1 MTPEDKDR
9 KKRKHWWDDDSF
21 DGQFD
26 ALQRMFEEL
35 MKMFSDI
42 DSEDLFGT
50 DSQEQLEEIFEQFQ
64 KNPMVWG
71 FSAALGPDGK
81 IRLNPFGNLNPE
93 GPPPVARETRE
104 PLIDIMEQDKVVIII
119 AELPGVK
126 RKELDI
132 TVSDYAVTIE
142 VNNPE
147 RKYAKTIDL
156 PAPVETESA
165 KIDYNNGILEIEMKK
180 R

>member
-1 MTPEDKDR
+1 MTSEDKDP
-9 KKRKHWWDDDSF
+9 KKRKRWWDDDSF
-21 DGQFD
+21 TDQFD

-35 MKMFSDI
+35 MKMFADI
-42 DSEDLFGT
+42 DPEDLFGA
-50 DSQEQLEEIFEQFQ
+50 DSQEQIEDILEQFQ

-93 GPPPVARETRE
+93 GPPPVVRETRE
-104 PLIDIMEQDKVVIII
+104 PLIDIMEQDDDIIII
-119 AELPGVK
+119 AELPGIK
-126 RKELDI
+126 RKDLDVK
-132 TVSDYAVTIE
+132 VSDYTVTIE
-142 VNNPE
+142 VKNPE

-156 PAPVETESA
+156 PAPVDTDSA
-165 KIDYNNGILEIEMKK
+165 KMDYNNGILEIELKK

>member
-1 MTPEDKDR
+1 MTPEDKDSEK
-9 KKRKHWWDDDSF
+9 KKRWWDDDSF
-21 DGQFD
+21 TNQFD

-35 MKMFSDI
+35 MKIFSDI
-42 DSEDLFGT
+42 DPEDLFGT
-50 DSQEQLEEIFEQFQ
+50 DSQEQIEEILEQFQ

-93 GPPPVARETRE
+93 GPPPVVRESRE
-104 PLIDIMEQDKVVIII
+104 PLIDVMEQENDIIII
-119 AELPGVK
+119 AELPGIK
-126 RKELDI
+126 RKDLDVAV
-132 TVSDYAVTIE
+132 TDYAVTIQ
-142 VNNPE
+142 VNTPE

-156 PAPVETESA
+156 PAPVVIDSA
-165 KIDYNNGILEIEMKK
+165 KIDYNNGILEIEVTK